1 MSDAENVDLDKQIS
15 DAEKLLS
22 ETKEPK
28 VVDEQVIAPV
38 VEEVVEEVEE
48 PVAEPEPV
56 EPEEVT
62 HSEKSRL
69 GRKVKRLEDTLTDI
83 KGSLDFLRERSTQ
96 PAQPVVE
103 AEIELPEN
111 PTAEEIKDFVRKDRE
126 RLIKN
131 LESKDSEKARAA
143 QESRQKYAK
152 EYAKMVEDT
161 LDPDDDAEIFKLMTD
176 TKDLTYNQVIKGDA
190 KEDFLLNY
198 RNATKSVL
206 NKVKPAKVSTVHGK
220 VSKVPTGVN
229 VPSSPVVA
237 PKTFDRSKLSP
248 LEADVAK
255 MFNDEEL
262 ASLGIG

>member
-1 MSDAENVDLDKQIS
+1 MAEAENLDLEKSIQ
-15 DAEKLLS
+15 DAEKLLT

-38 VEEVVEEVEE
+38 VEEVVEPVVEE
-48 PVAEPEPV
+48 PVA

-69 GRKVKRLEDTLTDI
+69 GRKVKRLEDTLSDI
-83 KGSLDFLRERSTQ
+83 KGSLDILRERSTQ

-103 AEIELPEN
+103 EEIELPEN
-111 PTAEEIKDFVRKDRE
+111 PTAEEIKEFVRKDRE

-131 LESKDSEKARAA
+131 LESKDTEKARAA
-143 QESRQKYAK
+143 QSERQKYAK
-152 EYAKMVEDT
+152 EYARLVEET
-161 LDPDDDAEIFKLMTD
+161 LDPDDDAEIYKLMTD
-176 TKDLTYNQVIKGDA
+176 TKDLTYNQVIKKEP

-198 RNATKSVL
+198 RNATKAVL
-206 NKVKPAKVSTVHGK
+206 SKVKPAKVSTVHGK

-229 VPSSPVVA
+229 VPSSAVVA

>member
-1 MSDAENVDLDKQIS
+1 MSGAENVDLKKQIS

-22 ETKEPK
+22 ETKETP
-28 VVDEQVIAPV
+28 VVDEQVVAPV
-38 VEEVVEEVEE
+38 VEESVSEAE

-56 EPEEVT
+56 VEPEEVT
-62 HSEKSRL
+62 HGERSRL

-103 AEIELPEN
+103 EEIELPEN

-131 LESKDSEKARAA
+131 LESKDTEKARAA
-143 QESRQKYAK
+143 QSERQKYAK

-198 RNATKSVL
+198 RNATKAVL

-220 VSKVPTGVN
+220 PPKVPTGVN
-229 VPSSPVVA
+229 VPSSTVVS